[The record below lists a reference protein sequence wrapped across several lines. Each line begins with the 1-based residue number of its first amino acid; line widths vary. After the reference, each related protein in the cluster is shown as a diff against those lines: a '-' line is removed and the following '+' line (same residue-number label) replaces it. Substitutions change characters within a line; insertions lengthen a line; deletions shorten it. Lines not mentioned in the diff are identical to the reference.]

1 MNKIL
6 ITALIG
12 VLFLSGC
19 ASVAI
24 PGDEMCRTDFLECV
38 EEPKKV
44 DLPTYRKLRYLPPA
58 EAMPVVAVYQFSD
71 GTGQRKSQDGVAS
84 FSTAVTQDAKSLLI
98 DALKAAGSGENPKGT
113 WFRVVERGLGLD
125 NLVRERQIVR
135 STRSET
141 AKQAGLDEFQ
151 ELQPM
156 LFAGMILEGGIIG
169 YDTNIETGGTGAR
182 YLGIGTTNQYRR
194 DSIVISLRAVSTL
207 SGEVILNVQTSKT
220 VLSSGQAGDVFR
232 FLDMDTRLL
241 ELESGMTQNESVTYA
256 VRSAIEAAV
265 LELIKQGDERG
276 YWKIVYPE
284 DWDEQ
289 VAEQEQAYWLSLKE
303 SIDTPDAEEYSSTAF
318 EELPL
323 WKKILLKNKSDDSS
337 TESDEITNIG
347 ENNEDND

>member
-1 MNKIL
+1 MYKNL
-6 ITALIG
+6 IIALVG
-12 VLFLSGC
+12 VLYLSGC
-19 ASVAI
+19 ASIAI
-24 PGDEMCRTDFLECV
+24 PGDEVCKTDFLECV
-38 EEPKKV
+38 EEPQKIE
-44 DLPTYRKLRYLPPA
+44 LPTYRKLRYLPPA
-58 EAMPVVAVYQFSD
+58 ENMPVVAIYTFGD

-84 FSTAVTQDAKSLLI
+84 FSTAVTQDAKSLLV

-194 DSIVISLRAVSTL
+194 DSIVVSLRAVSTL

-220 VLSSGQAGDVFR
+220 VLSSGISGDVFR
-232 FLDMDTRLL
+232 FVDMDTQLV
-241 ELESGMTQNESVTYA
+241 ELESGMTQNESVTFA

-284 DWDEQ
+284 DWDDQ
-289 VAEQEQAYWLSLKE
+289 VAAQEQAYWMSLKE
-303 SIDTPDAEEYSSTAF
+303 SGVLPDAEDVDAF
-318 EELPL
+318 SKDPDSLPL
-323 WKKILLKNKSDDSS
+323 WKRVLLKNE
-337 TESDEITNIG
+337 TING
-347 ENNEDND
+347 EE

>member
-1 MNKIL
+1 MYKNL
-6 ITALIG
+6 IIALIG
-12 VLFLSGC
+12 VLLTSGC
-19 ASVAI
+19 ASIAI
-24 PGDEMCRTDFLECV
+24 PGDEACQTDFLECV
-38 EEPKKV
+38 EEPKQV
-44 DLPTYRKLRYLPPA
+44 ELPTYRKLRYLPPA
-58 EAMPVVAVYQFSD
+58 ENMPVVAIYTFGD

-84 FSTAVTQDAKSLLI
+84 FSTAVTQDAKSLLV

-169 YDTNIETGGTGAR
+169 YDTNVETGGTGAR

-194 DSIVISLRAVSTL
+194 DSIVVSLRAVSTL
-207 SGEVILNVQTSKT
+207 TGEVILNVQTSKT

-232 FLDMDTRLL
+232 FVDMDTQLI

-265 LELIKQGDERG
+265 LALIKQGDERG

-289 VAEQEQAYWLSLKE
+289 VAEQEQAYWMSLKD
-303 SIDTPDAEEYSSTAF
+303 SGVLPDAEDVDTSSNNPDS
-318 EELPL
+318 EPL
-323 WKKILLKNKSDDSS
+323 WKKILLKNK
-337 TESDEITNIG
+337 TING
-347 ENNEDND
+347 ENNEDK

>member
-1 MNKIL
+1 MYKNLL
-6 ITALIG
+6 IALVG
-12 VLFLSGC
+12 VLYLSGC
-19 ASVAI
+19 ASIAI
-24 PGDEMCRTDFLECV
+24 PGDEACQTDFLECV
-38 EEPKKV
+38 DEPQRV
-44 DLPTYRKLRYLPPA
+44 ELPTYRKLRYLPPA
-58 EAMPVVAVYQFSD
+58 EQMPVVAVYTFGD
-71 GTGQRKSQDGVAS
+71 GTGQRKSQDNVAS

-113 WFRVVERGLGLD
+113 WFRVVERGTGLD

-135 STRSET
+135 STRSEK
-141 AKQAGLDEFQ
+141 AKAEGLDEFQ

-156 LFAGMILEGGIIG
+156 LFAGMILEGGVVG

-207 SGEVILNVQTSKT
+207 TGEVILNVQTSKT

-232 FLDMDTRLL
+232 FLDMDTKLL
-241 ELESGMTQNESVTYA
+241 ELESGMTQNESVTWA

-265 LELIKQGDERG
+265 LALIKQGDERG

-289 VAEQEQAYWLSLKE
+289 VAAQEQAYWMSLKD
-303 SIDTPDAEEYSSTAF
+303 SGVLPDAEDVDAF
-318 EELPL
+318 SNDPNSLPL
-323 WKKILLKNKSDDSS
+323 WKRILLKSEPGNSDSE
-337 TESDEITNIG
+337 TING
-347 ENNEDND
+347 ENE